1 MDNLHFPFINQTQN
15 DRYGKADPLAF
26 WLSDQLAR
34 KLGGHLNIKTRDGL
48 GTRYSVHIKM
58 LAADPEVE
66 EEEERL
72 LDDVC
77 VMVDVTSAEIRNI
90 VTRQLENWG
99 ATCITPDERLIS
111 QDYDIFLTDNPSN
124 LTASGLLLSDD
135 ESGVREIGPG
145 QLCVNF
151 NMSNAMQEAVL
162 QLIEVQLAQEEVTES
177 PLGGDENAQLHA
189 SGYYALFVDTV
200 PDDVKR
206 LYTEAA
212 TSDFA
217 ALAQTAHR
225 LKGVFAMLNLVPG
238 KQLCETLEHLIR
250 EKDVP
255 GIENTS
261 ATLTVMSRACCSK
274 VAYYM
279 NNMNVIIADDHP
291 IVLFG
296 IRKSLEQIEWVNVV
310 GEFEDSTALIN
321 NLPKL
326 DAHVLITDL
335 SMPGDKYGDGITLIK
350 YIKRHFPSLSIIV
363 LTMNN
368 NPAILSAVLDLD
380 IEGSC

>member
-1 MDNLHFPFINQTQN
+1 MQYAVTSTQLGKITLEVDQDESSEDRLTFRILDTGEGVSIHEMDNLHFPFINQTQN

-135 ESGVREIGPG
+135 ESGVREIG
-145 QLCVNF
+145 LVNC
-151 NMSNAMQEAVL
+151 
-162 QLIEVQLAQEEVTES
+162 
-177 PLGGDENAQLHA
+177 A
-189 SGYYALFVDTV
+189 S
-200 PDDVKR
+200 
-206 LYTEAA
+206 
-212 TSDFA
+212 TS
-217 ALAQTAHR
+217 
-225 LKGVFAMLNLVPG
+225 
-238 KQLCETLEHLIR
+238 I
-250 EKDVP
+250 
-255 GIENTS
+255 
-261 ATLTVMSRACCSK
+261 
-274 VAYYM
+274 
-279 NNMNVIIADDHP
+279 
-291 IVLFG
+291 
-296 IRKSLEQIEWVNVV
+296 
-310 GEFEDSTALIN
+310 
-321 NLPKL
+321 
-326 DAHVLITDL
+326 
-335 SMPGDKYGDGITLIK
+335 
-350 YIKRHFPSLSIIV
+350 
-363 LTMNN
+363 
-368 NPAILSAVLDLD
+368 
-380 IEGSC
+380 

>member
-1 MDNLHFPFINQTQN
+1 LMQYAVTSTQLGKITLEVDQDESSEDRLTFRILDTGEGVSIHEMDNLHFPFINQTQN

-58 LAADPEVE
+58 LATDPEVE

-135 ESGVREIGPG
+135 ESGVR
-145 QLCVNF
+145 
-151 NMSNAMQEAVL
+151 
-162 QLIEVQLAQEEVTES
+162 VQLAQEEVTES

-255 GIENTS
+255 GIEKYIS
-261 ATLTVMSRACCSK
+261 DIDSYV
-274 VAYYM
+274 
-279 NNMNVIIADDHP
+279 
-291 IVLFG
+291 
-296 IRKSLEQIEWVNVV
+296 KSL
-310 GEFEDSTALIN
+310 L
-321 NLPKL
+321 
-326 DAHVLITDL
+326 
-335 SMPGDKYGDGITLIK
+335 
-350 YIKRHFPSLSIIV
+350 
-363 LTMNN
+363 
-368 NPAILSAVLDLD
+368 
-380 IEGSC
+380 

>member
-1 MDNLHFPFINQTQN
+1 
-15 DRYGKADPLAF
+15 
-26 WLSDQLAR
+26 
-34 KLGGHLNIKTRDGL
+34 
-48 GTRYSVHIKM
+48 
-58 LAADPEVE
+58 
-66 EEEERL
+66 
-72 LDDVC
+72 
-77 VMVDVTSAEIRNI
+77 MVDVTSAEIRNI

-225 LKGVFAMLNLVPG
+225 LKGVFAMLNLVPASSY
-238 KQLCETLEHLIR
+238 
-250 EKDVP
+250 V
-255 GIENTS
+255 
-261 ATLTVMSRACCSK
+261 
-274 VAYYM
+274 
-279 NNMNVIIADDHP
+279 
-291 IVLFG
+291 
-296 IRKSLEQIEWVNVV
+296 
-310 GEFEDSTALIN
+310 
-321 NLPKL
+321 
-326 DAHVLITDL
+326 
-335 SMPGDKYGDGITLIK
+335 
-350 YIKRHFPSLSIIV
+350 KRWNI
-363 LTMNN
+363 
-368 NPAILSAVLDLD
+368 
-380 IEGSC
+380 